1 MVLLIS
7 SICRL
12 AVIPWSTLKST
23 PLIDTFDGSDRNHIA
38 LAISFG
44 VVARVRRLLLF
55 TRRSLNASLKLGVS
69 LVSTEDGLTVLN
81 RIDA

>member
-1 MVLLIS
+1 M
-7 SICRL
+7 
-12 AVIPWSTLKST
+12 
-23 PLIDTFDGSDRNHIA
+23 PLIDTFDGSARNHIA
-38 LAISFG
+38 LAISLA

-55 TRRSLNASLKLGVS
+55 TLRSLNASLKLGVS